1 MVAQSGRSPEELENS
16 LGEDGLRRLVALAQI
31 EGWGDA
37 SNAETARIE
46 AAVHN
51 AVMVLGMLMGVKI
64 PEEMFKHPEK
74 CMARF
79 AFERRERQQTAEQQ
93 MQTMRHNHA

>member
-1 MVAQSGRSPEELENS
+1 M
-16 LGEDGLRRLVALAQI
+16 GEDGLRRLVALAQI